1 MKFLLPL
8 LLFFF
13 IAEPAYA
20 YIGPGLGGGVLAVVV
35 GLITSVLL
43 AICVLVWFPLKRL
56 IVNKKSKK
64 SQNPGPNQS

>member
-1 MKFLLPL
+1 MSILLPL

-13 IAEPAYA
+13 ITEPAYA

-35 GLITSVLL
+35 GLISSVLL

-56 IVNKKSKK
+56 MVNKKSKK
-64 SQNPGPNQS
+64 SQNPGPDQS